1 MTDPITREILLNML
15 DSYNNYYRDLSSIK
29 KVISKVRLP
38 NFPSEVYENVAKFAF
53 YKYHG
58 ILPNW
63 NTKKGDLVVKKNGN
77 FLQIEVKASINLM
90 EGGPSSFGP
99 TEDWDIILFV
109 DCIDTLKGN
118 FKVYQVNLSNKDPDW
133 MVMKL
138 NSCETYGDICKLKK
152 RPRIKFVEILRQL
165 DNKYINVIFDGNISE
180 L

>member
-1 MTDPITREILLNML
+1 MTDPITREILLNL
-15 DSYNNYYRDLSSIK
+15 LNSYNDFYYKMNIIK
-29 KVISKVRLP
+29 RTIPKVRLP
-38 NFPSEVYENVAKFAF
+38 NFPSEVSENIAKFAF

-63 NTKKGDLVVKKNGN
+63 NTKKGDLVVKKDGK

-99 TEDWDIILFV
+99 KENWDIILFV
-109 DCIDTLKGN
+109 DCIDTLNRN
-118 FKVYQVNLSNKDPDW
+118 FKVYQVNLSNMDPEW
-133 MVMKL
+133 RTIKF

-165 DNKYINVIFDGNISE
+165 DNKYINVIFNGNINE